1 MSVAELP
8 RRKRM
13 RLPNY
18 DYGTAGYYFVTVCT
32 QDNRCV
38 LGTVVG
44 AGLARPVAFPALPWG
59 IREGQAP
66 PLRQQ
71 PKKSAGNGRLHKNT
85 SDLPMW
91 WRAAGILP

>member
-1 MSVAELP
+1 MSGAELP

-44 AGLARPVAFPALPWG
+44 AGLARPVAFPA
-59 IREGQAP
+59 
-66 PLRQQ
+66 
-71 PKKSAGNGRLHKNT
+71 
-85 SDLPMW
+85 
-91 WRAAGILP
+91 